1 MTKRTLLIL
10 LGVVALALLGQ
21 TTLWPAANVEFDDA
35 ETLQGK
41 FDADEI
47 GHPAAGINNELFSS
61 DGSGGV
67 KVRTNPSNC
76 STKEY
81 ARGIDEKGVAEGCRL
96 LIEPDAVLPNA
107 GEVCIADGSPDHD
120 CTWGPMTG
128 GGIPGLIDNTGNEDT
143 LNYLLAQTAFASF
156 PNATAA
162 RTTYYVSSDP
172 GGSYVQGA
180 DNSSTPENPA
190 TPLRSICAADLI
202 AETTCDI
209 HLIFDSGGGEDVW
222 SVLAGELDCENGDQW
237 DGGLGP
243 PPDGCGDSIE
253 NPTMIISGSDP
264 SNRFQWDLNLLTE
277 EQTFESCDITN
288 DPDPSSDTNAA
299 NCGGGTNGCD
309 CDNDTVF
316 AGRNENGNTDGWTAV
331 QSSWLHHYPPMPRS
345 SANGSLGRQQKQV
358 VGGNI
363 ISLNLKYEGMIGTKY
378 SSQHGGFDISI
389 NPEITARPA
398 SDFNQSCVPAT
409 ASPFGCADDDDYSQT
424 QQCVA
429 GLPYSY
435 CQAADGQF
443 RINQNFFLSA
453 TGGTILISNKAYDI
467 HENEATG
474 SLIYGSFATGNNG
487 SELIVMGPMD
497 LYYRSFSENPPWPGN
512 GSDIPRRDNTWAFQ
526 WETGWTNPVTREEN
540 GVMVAAFINM
550 HEAWPGMEATFRQK
564 RNNSGGTGDK
574 GFDINLWEI
583 YAEQLGYYVT
593 QWDRKSTATEDA
605 SLHLDCSTIEGA
617 YALGYGYESSESS
630 GSTPG
635 KMDVAI
641 RDSNIVDYTG
651 PAAKAL
657 GYLYGNVIPNSLAE
671 YRGFVNAQASVSCA
685 EDVTCNTGFL
695 DNGFEDQSVSRAID
709 APPQKRPGCTQ
720 QLAFKMPDNADAS
733 PTACGGGQCDNPLDG
748 WIPAFVLGDSPTASI
763 RDWCFG
769 QGCP

>member
-1 MTKRTLLIL
+1 MTKKMLLIL
-10 LGVVALALLGQ
+10 LGVVSLALLGQ
-21 TTLWPAANVEFDDA
+21 MTLWPAANVEFDDA

-41 FDADEI
+41 FDAGEI
-47 GHPAAGINNELFSS
+47 GHPVTGNNNNILAT
-61 DGSGGV
+61 DGNGVVIERGNPQNCNVSGEF
-67 KVRTNPSNC
+67 P
-76 STKEY
+76 
-81 ARGIDEKGVAEGCRL
+81 KGVAANMIGETCTP
-96 LIEPDAVLPNA
+96 LIMPTGTPLAD
-107 GEVCIADGSPDHD
+107 EVCIADGIGANT
-120 CTWGPMTG
+120 CTWGQMTG
-128 GGIPGLIDNTGNEDT
+128 GGIPGLQNNTGNEET

-429 GLPYSY
+429 ATPYSY
-435 CQAADGQF
+435 CQAADEIG
-443 RINQNFFLSA
+443 RASC
-453 TGGTILISNKAYDI
+453 
-467 HENEATG
+467 
-474 SLIYGSFATGNNG
+474 
-487 SELIVMGPMD
+487 
-497 LYYRSFSENPPWPGN
+497 
-512 GSDIPRRDNTWAFQ
+512 
-526 WETGWTNPVTREEN
+526 RER
-540 GVMVAAFINM
+540 V
-550 HEAWPGMEATFRQK
+550 
-564 RNNSGGTGDK
+564 
-574 GFDINLWEI
+574 
-583 YAEQLGYYVT
+583 
-593 QWDRKSTATEDA
+593 
-605 SLHLDCSTIEGA
+605 
-617 YALGYGYESSESS
+617 
-630 GSTPG
+630 
-635 KMDVAI
+635 
-641 RDSNIVDYTG
+641 
-651 PAAKAL
+651 
-657 GYLYGNVIPNSLAE
+657 
-671 YRGFVNAQASVSCA
+671 
-685 EDVTCNTGFL
+685 
-695 DNGFEDQSVSRAID
+695 
-709 APPQKRPGCTQ
+709 
-720 QLAFKMPDNADAS
+720 
-733 PTACGGGQCDNPLDG
+733 
-748 WIPAFVLGDSPTASI
+748 
-763 RDWCFG
+763 
-769 QGCP
+769 